1 MDENKHK
8 TIKKYFAAANSYRG
22 FINYFDKVFPSEDF
36 KRIYVLK
43 GGPGTGKSSLMK
55 KFSKALYDIECD
67 VEEIYCSSDPSS
79 LDGVIASRNGNK
91 IAFIDGTAPH
101 ERDAI
106 IPGAVDE
113 IINLGNNWDKKWLIA
128 KRDDIIALCKEKSES
143 YKTAYQYL
151 QIAGQAAKQIKFV
164 YLSKFNELKAKTKA
178 ETFLPKLCLNSTGKI
193 QTRLKSSFG
202 RYGEFNL
209 EIQESSDKKII
220 GVGGNDNSISLFLE
234 VCLSRLMQISADITV
249 FPSALD
255 PDSLDAI
262 ELHNEELLI
271 LKKQNCEIDADEFVL
286 LTEVDKE
293 RIKTSEAIR
302 KDALNEAKRWF
313 KIASDIHFRLEGI
326 YSQAMNFEKNDRI
339 FEEKTTELKNIL

>member
-1 MDENKHK
+1 MILNEKRFYMDENKHK

-67 VEEIYCSSDPSS
+67 IEEIYCSSDPSS

-91 IAFIDGTAPH
+91 IALIDGTAPH

-178 ETFLPKLCLNSTGKI
+178 ETF
-193 QTRLKSSFG
+193 SF
-202 RYGEFNL
+202 
-209 EIQESSDKKII
+209 
-220 GVGGNDNSISLFLE
+220 
-234 VCLSRLMQISADITV
+234 A
-249 FPSALD
+249 
-255 PDSLDAI
+255 
-262 ELHNEELLI
+262 
-271 LKKQNCEIDADEFVL
+271 
-286 LTEVDKE
+286 
-293 RIKTSEAIR
+293 
-302 KDALNEAKRWF
+302 
-313 KIASDIHFRLEGI
+313 
-326 YSQAMNFEKNDRI
+326 
-339 FEEKTTELKNIL
+339 